1 MKLPHTEVKCYPE
14 VKSQTGVSSLRV
26 SCKHALTFMLH
37 HGIHG
42 ILLMELTAR
51 KASQSDQQ

>member
-1 MKLPHTEVKCYPE
+1 MKLPHTEVKFYPE
-14 VKSQTGVSSLRV
+14 VQTGLSSLRV
-26 SCKHALTFMLH
+26 SCKHTLTFMLH

-42 ILLMELTAR
+42 FLLMELTAR